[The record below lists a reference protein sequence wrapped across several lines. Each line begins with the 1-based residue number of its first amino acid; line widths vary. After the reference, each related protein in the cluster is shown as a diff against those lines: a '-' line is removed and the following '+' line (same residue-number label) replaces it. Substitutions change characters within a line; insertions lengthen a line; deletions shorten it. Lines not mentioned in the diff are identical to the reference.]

1 MLSGPGYLVAG
12 KIIKFGLIL
21 KCHLDL
27 GLGTSLSWQ
36 SPGFT
41 CWKGPGFHT
50 QDGMDLGIMLHTCS
64 PHLGGGDRRIRSSR
78 LRSGTNGVRG

>member
-27 GLGTSLSWQ
+27 GLGTSLSW
-36 SPGFT
+36 
-41 CWKGPGFHT
+41 
-50 QDGMDLGIMLHTCS
+50 
-64 PHLGGGDRRIRSSR
+64 
-78 LRSGTNGVRG
+78 